1 MAARRKSSEKA
12 RDELVEAAIEYVNKC
27 KREELFRD
35 VHGLLFWFEA
45 RAKIEE
51 AVDEYLR
58 LIVIESNR

>member
-27 KREELFRD
+27 KREEFKHLD
-35 VHGLLFWFEA
+35 GLLFWFEA